1 MPGRARKDIKM
12 KKLIA
17 LLLTLTLVI
26 GILASCTDKNDDPL
40 GAVNLTALAS
50 HDDVIALMLKGDVD
64 VAVLPEPKATAA
76 INQAKAQG
84 INYTV
89 KLNISEEWSKV
100 TETALAMGCLAVRT
114 DFAYDNRTDLN
125 AFLEDYK
132 KSINFIGNPENKEQA
147 AALIVSA
154 GIIPKA
160 PIAKSALDNLY
171 GSIVYQD
178 GAEMKATLEGFY
190 DAIGQA
196 KPDERLF
203 YYSTYSVSSVP
214 NEPATTDKVIKIG
227 VMNGPTGMGMA
238 KLIDDY
244 KDNEKYEFIA
254 YTDPALANADLT
266 KGNIDMACIPTN
278 AAATLSTKGAPVMA
292 AAINCLGSLYVVAKE
307 GVEINSI
314 SDLIGKNVYY
324 GVPSSTTEPIL
335 NHIFAKNNIIVSKD
349 DGN

>member
-1 MPGRARKDIKM
+1 M

-17 LLLTLTLVI
+17 LLLTLTLII
-26 GILASCTDKNDDPL
+26 GALASCKDTTEDPL
-40 GAVNLTALAS
+40 GTVNLTALAS
-50 HDDVIALMLKGDVD
+50 HDDVTALMLKGEVD

-89 KLNISEEWSKV
+89 KLNVSTEWSKV
-100 TETALAMGCLAVRT
+100 TETELAMGCLAIRR
-114 DFAYDNRTDLN
+114 DFAESNEASLI
-125 AFLEDYK
+125 AFLADYED
-132 KSINFIGNPENKEQA
+132 SINYIGNPENKEQA

-171 GSIVYQD
+171 GSIVYQE
-178 GAEMKATLEGFY
+178 GNEMKATLEGFY

-196 KPDERLF
+196 KPDASF
-203 YYSTYSVSSVP
+203 YYIP
-214 NEPATTDKVIKIG
+214 NETATAKTDKVIKIG

-238 KLIDDY
+238 KLMDLY
-244 KDNEKYEFIA
+244 KDNAGYEFIA
-254 YTDPALANADLT
+254 YSDPALANTDLT

-278 AAATLSTKGAPVMA
+278 AAATLATKGAPVMS

-307 GVEINSI
+307 GVEINSVA
-314 SDLIGKNVYY
+314 DLIDKEVYY

-335 NHIFAKNNIIVSKD
+335 RHIFEKNNVTVNKNED
-349 DGN
+349 QNKR

>member
-1 MPGRARKDIKM
+1 M

-17 LLLTLTLVI
+17 LLLTLTLII
-26 GILASCTDKNDDPL
+26 GVFASCEKANDDPL

-50 HDDVIALMLKGDVD
+50 HDDVTALMLKGDVD

-84 INYTV
+84 INYSV
-89 KLNISEEWSKV
+89 KLNVSEEWSKV
-100 TETALAMGCLAVRT
+100 TETALAMGCLAVRR

-125 AFLEDYK
+125 AFLADYK
-132 KSINFIGNPENKEQA
+132 NSINFIGNPENKEQA
-147 AALIVSA
+147 AALVVSA

-190 DAIGQA
+190 DAIGQE

-203 YYSTYSVSSVP
+203 YYSTFSVSSVP
-214 NEPATTDKVIKIG
+214 TKPATTDKVIKIG

-254 YTDPALANADLT
+254 YSDPALANTDLT

-307 GVEINSI
+307 GVEINAI
-314 SDLIGKNVYY
+314 TDLIDKEVYY

-335 NHIFAKNNIIVSKD
+335 RHIFTENNITVNKKS
-349 DGN
+349 GT

>member
-1 MPGRARKDIKM
+1 M

-17 LLLTLTLVI
+17 LLLTLTLVV
-26 GILASCTDKNDDPL
+26 GIFAACTDNNAKPL

-50 HDDVIALMLKGDVD
+50 HDDVTALMLKGDVD

-84 INYTV
+84 VNYTV

-114 DFAYDNRTDLN
+114 DFVNNHKAELD
-125 AFLEDYK
+125 AFLADYK
-132 KSINFIGNPENKEQA
+132 NSINFIGNSENKDQA

-178 GAEMKATLEGFY
+178 GADMMVTLEGFY

-196 KPDERLF
+196 KPDKSLF
-203 YYSTYSVSSVP
+203 YYSNLSSL
-214 NEPATTDKVIKIG
+214 NTSPASASDDKVIKIG

-244 KDNEKYEFIA
+244 KGNEKFEFIS

-292 AAINCLGSLYVVAKE
+292 AAINCLGSLYVIAKE
-307 GVEINSI
+307 GIEINSI
-314 SDLIGKNVYY
+314 SDLIDKNVYY

-335 NHIFAKNNIIVSKD
+335 NHIFAKNNVTVSKS